1 MEIKLTKDENKE
13 FYNMLLSR
21 YHKDSYIFIS
31 L

>member
-13 FYNMLLSR
+13 FYNMFLSR
-21 YHKDSYIFIS
+21 YHKGSYIVIS

>member
-13 FYNMLLSR
+13 FYNMLLSH
-21 YHKDSYIFIS
+21 YHKDSYIVIS

>member
-1 MEIKLTKDENKE
+1 MEIKLMKDENKE
-13 FYNMLLSR
+13 FYNTLLSR

>member
-13 FYNMLLSR
+13 FYNMFLSR